1 MQSEGSYLNDGHFR
15 KYFDASAP
23 IYVNNENVSAIIS
36 NIEYSQEFQV
46 RIAKILPKRD
56 FSACYTSFRNEACT
70 ISGNFLLQGSLIAT
84 VAGAQQFTL
93 NADRANLVKYGPS
106 TTKFQIARG
115 TDLQMLSYSISEEY
129 LMRALEK
136 DIPATFLPFLKPSE
150 QGFNLLEFRPTPEM
164 RRLVRS
170 VISSP
175 LVGTMRNLFIEG
187 AVLQLMA
194 LKANFLSNQVSA
206 AGMLNE
212 YEVASVQRAY
222 KLLMGSLST
231 PLSLSDL
238 AYKVNLGEKRLNS
251 GFKKIFGGTVFE
263 VYRNER
269 LEIARKTIEQSDAS
283 LSKIA
288 QHIGYRHY
296 NNFISAF
303 TRQFGVS
310 PAKYRRHSRD
320 NQNTE

>member
-36 NIEYSQEFQV
+36 NIEYSQELQV

-56 FSACYTSFRNEACT
+56 FSACYTSFRNKACT
-70 ISGNFLLQGSLIAT
+70 ISGNFLLQGSLVAT
-84 VAGAQQFTL
+84 VAGVEQFSL
-93 NADRANLVKYGPS
+93 SADRANLVKYGPS

-136 DIPATFLPFLKPSE
+136 DLPATFLPFVKEGDEEFS
-150 QGFNLLEFRPTPEM
+150 LLEFRPTPEM

-175 LVGTMRNLFIEG
+175 LVGSMRSLFIEG
-187 AVLQLMA
+187 AVLQLIA
-194 LKANFLSNQVSA
+194 LKASFLSNQVSSSSN
-206 AGMLNE
+206 LNE

-231 PLSLSDL
+231 PLSLSEL

-251 GFKKIFGGTVFE
+251 GFKRIFGGTVFE

-310 PAKYRRHSRD
+310 PAKYRRHSRH
-320 NQNTE
+320 NQKME